1 MGQPELRV
9 FWPAAFSQLARPPRA
24 QMYVVAHEA
33 PTQEAGLR
41 IRQVFSQEP
50 KIRAA
55 ILIGRVGFPPIDA
68 SLRDVAGYT
77 GQHTSVASWHMLG
90 EWSTAWGCLGIIAQ
104 FRLTRFLDEFS
115 DEK

>member
-9 FWPAAFSQLARPPRA
+9 FWPAAFSQLAPS
-24 QMYVVAHEA
+24 A
-33 PTQEAGLR
+33 PSACPGLR
-41 IRQVFSQEP
+41 IRQVFLQQP

-68 SLRDVAGYT
+68 SLGDVAGHS
-77 GQHTSVASWHMLG
+77 GQHTSVASWDMLG

-104 FRLTRFLDEFS
+104 FRLPSFRGNEFS
-115 DEK
+115 RYTNNRWAMGAS